1 MGLRSDPVACW
12 VWLRLI
18 RGVRDRHA
26 PTRCPRLAT
35 VTPDGRPQARTVVVR
50 ATDKPA
56 GTLDMHSDIQSAK
69 VQELRATA
77 FAALDVWDASAHLQM
92 RLEARVTIL
101 TGQDRD
107 HDLGGCA

>member
-1 MGLRSDPVACW
+1 
-12 VWLRLI
+12 
-18 RGVRDRHA
+18 
-26 PTRCPRLAT
+26 
-35 VTPDGRPQARTVVVR
+35 
-50 ATDKPA
+50 
-56 GTLDMHSDIQSAK
+56 MHSDIQSAK